1 VRVGAVTARLPH
13 PGVRFPPPL
22 LYAVAFLA
30 GYLLHRAYPLA
41 IVADGSLALEIA
53 GAICVGVWALFMGA
67 AFASFLRAR
76 TNILPNRPAVTL
88 VTTGPYRFTRNP
100 MYVSLVLLYVGGALL
115 LDTWWPL
122 FFLPLVIVA
131 IDRLVIARE
140 ERYLLDAF
148 GGHYDAYCRR
158 VRRWI

>member
-1 VRVGAVTARLPH
+1 VTDRLPH

-22 LYAVAFLA
+22 LYAVAFLV

-41 IVADGSLALEIA
+41 IAASAPRRLEIA
-53 GAICVGVWALFMGA
+53 GLALVGMWVAFMGA
-67 AFASFLRAR
+67 AFVMFLRAR
-76 TNILPNRPAVTL
+76 TNIMPNRPAASL
-88 VTTGPYRFTRNP
+88 VTTGPYQLTRNP
-100 MYVSLVLLYVGGALL
+100 MYVSLVLLYTGGALL
-115 LDTWWPL
+115 LNAWWPL

>member
-1 VRVGAVTARLPH
+1 VTERLPH

-22 LYAVAFLA
+22 LYAAAFFC
-30 GYLLHRAYPLA
+30 GYLLQRAYPLE
-41 IVADGSLALEIA
+41 IVAGGARALTVAGLVLAAL
-53 GAICVGVWALFMGA
+53 WAAFMGA
-67 AFASFLRAR
+67 AFATFLRAR
-76 TNILPNRPAVTL
+76 TNILPNRPAVRL
-88 VTTGPYRFTRNP
+88 VTSGPYRLTRNP
-100 MYVSLVLLYVGGALL
+100 MYVSLVLLYAGGALL
-115 LDTWWPL
+115 LNAWWPL
-122 FFLPLVIVA
+122 LFLPLVVVA